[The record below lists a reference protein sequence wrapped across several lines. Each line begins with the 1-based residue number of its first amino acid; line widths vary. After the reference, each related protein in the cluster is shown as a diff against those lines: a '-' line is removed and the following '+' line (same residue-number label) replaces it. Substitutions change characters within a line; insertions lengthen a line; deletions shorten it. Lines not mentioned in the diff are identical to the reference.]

1 MNLRV
6 VDTEFQFDRRKLT
19 IFFEADDFVQFHHFV
34 RDIYKAY
41 KTRIWL
47 EQVGGTGSLTRP
59 KDGPNDWDAQKGGAR
74 AQHEPRNSIDGCSES
89 GHSGAILHHDRILSP
104 VEAAGFSTLNDI
116 TNGAHSGTMADGWI
130 HVQENCDAGVK
141 ISQTPSSS
149 SGSLQTSNV
158 DQASH
163 QAHYLLPSSLLHEVL
178 QAPRPL
184 VFSSS
189 TSGMSMPS
197 TIIRGSAMSDMPRTS
212 SLWAGMTTQPQF
224 LSAESWS
231 SGTENEVLSSATPT
245 DAPLFPLPT
254 LNIYTSLQGNIAP
267 TPGLQQSPA
276 LSTPSHMKELRKN
289 APKFSEHNYSAVPAV
304 EFICGITGELM
315 NDPVTI
321 ADGCS
326 YERAAII
333 AWLARH
339 RISPTT
345 KRLLPNKGVTSNRS
359 LRTAIDRFRDKR
371 LQERL
376 DHLFFVL
383 RLDE

>member
-1 MNLRV
+1 
-6 VDTEFQFDRRKLT
+6 
-19 IFFEADDFVQFHHFV
+19 
-34 RDIYKAY
+34 
-41 KTRIWL
+41 
-47 EQVGGTGSLTRP
+47 
-59 KDGPNDWDAQKGGAR
+59 
-74 AQHEPRNSIDGCSES
+74 
-89 GHSGAILHHDRILSP
+89 
-104 VEAAGFSTLNDI
+104 
-116 TNGAHSGTMADGWI
+116 
-130 HVQENCDAGVK
+130 
-141 ISQTPSSS
+141 
-149 SGSLQTSNV
+149 
-158 DQASH
+158 
-163 QAHYLLPSSLLHEVL
+163 
-178 QAPRPL
+178 
-184 VFSSS
+184 
-189 TSGMSMPS
+189 
-197 TIIRGSAMSDMPRTS
+197 
-212 SLWAGMTTQPQF
+212 
-224 LSAESWS
+224 
-231 SGTENEVLSSATPT
+231 
-245 DAPLFPLPT
+245 
-254 LNIYTSLQGNIAP
+254 
-267 TPGLQQSPA
+267 
-276 LSTPSHMKELRKN
+276 MKELRKN